1 MAKKA
6 KPTRAKLDTVETK
19 AQRGAKPVKSTQ
31 TRAQVK
37 KVIAEGNYVKE
48 RTVGGDLGIDR
59 DGVKQRTAAEQAA
72 FDARGTDLQEMTDRK
87 AVRKTLK
94 SLDKARNANKP
105 ASQRKS
111 RAAADLVDYRPM
123 GKNAETAM
131 INRQRQ
137 FEKLPAGHPKKE
149 QLRRSIGRTLQTGIL
164 SESGGAELKQIA
176 CQGEAG
182 CGNSVKV
189 LNSLDLTPAGKGRA
203 LDPTEGDVVCR
214 DCLRKGDVAGKT
226 YRDRAEQM
234 SSTNTGAGRVGTA
247 ETRRAS

>member
-1 MAKKA
+1 MAKA

-59 DGVKQRTAAEQAA
+59 DESKQLTAQQQAA
-72 FDARGTDLQEMTDRK
+72 LDARGTDLEAMTTRK
-87 AVRKTLK
+87 AVSKTLK

-105 ASQRKS
+105 ASQKRS

-123 GKNAETAM
+123 GKNTELRL

-137 FEKLPAGHPKKE
+137 FEKLPASHPKKE

-164 SESGGAELKQIA
+164 SESGGAELKQLA
-176 CQGEAG
+176 CQTPG
-182 CGNSVKV
+182 CDNNVKI
-189 LNSLDLTPAGKGRA
+189 LNKRDMTPAGGGKS
-203 LDPTEGDVVCR
+203 LDSQEGDVVCR
-214 DCLRKGDVAGKT
+214 DCIRGGDTAGATYTDKPEQVA
-226 YRDRAEQM
+226 
-234 SSTNTGAGRVGTA
+234 STVTGAYRRPAT